1 MIGLILKLKI
11 EIIMSG
17 SRSGEVFINLDED
30 NSNGAASNE
39 ISEEEDRSQNSQPWF
54 DPDAK

>member
-1 MIGLILKLKI
+1 
-11 EIIMSG
+11 MSG